1 MENAVAGFRNADIVR
16 FKLRTISRNELV
28 VLLEM
33 PAEMLIEIAI
43 YHHSKEKELLDFDE
57 DKEGVA
63 FSPSYH
69 FQILH
74 T

>member
-43 YHHSKEKELLDFDE
+43 YHH
-57 DKEGVA
+57 
-63 FSPSYH
+63 
-69 FQILH
+69 
-74 T
+74 